1 MSEEKTRTGIA
12 TTCIVCG
19 TEFTSASGRKRYCS
33 SRCWNR
39 LNRRNRRDRRVP
51 RVTKTCPVCGKTFE
65 GTPGRK
71 TFCSDRCYHA
81 ANRAAR
87 VAYSDL
93 YNAAV
98 RERLETDSE
107 AYARHRARQRLANRK
122 YYEWHHPGCKPYR
135 PAESRRLPDWT
146 VKGEDVFCKGS
157 VYLTG
162 NMSDDQVT
170 AARAYALEQ
179 RQDAEMNIP
188 RVKTISRYR

>member
-19 TEFTSASGRKRYCS
+19 TEFTSASGRKSYCS

-39 LNRRNRRDRRVP
+39 LNRRDRRGP

-65 GTPGRK
+65 GTPDRK

-107 AYARHRARQRLANRK
+107 AYDRHRARQRLANRK
-122 YYEWHHPGCKPYR
+122 YYECHHPGCKPYR
-135 PAESRRLPDWT
+135 QAESRRLPDWT
-146 VKGEDVFCKGS
+146 VKGQCIIDRGS
-157 VYLTG
+157 VFLPG
-162 NMSDDQVT
+162 NMSDDQV
-170 AARAYALEQ
+170 AAANAYARELRPVEGTN
-179 RQDAEMNIP
+179 RP
-188 RVKTISRYR
+188 LVKTIFRSR

>member
-39 LNRRNRRDRRVP
+39 LNRRDRRVP

-71 TFCSDRCYHA
+71 TFCSDRCCHA

-107 AYARHRARQRLANRK
+107 AYDRHRARQRLANRK
-122 YYEWHHPGCKPYR
+122 YYELHHPGCKPYR

-162 NMSDDQVT
+162 NMSDDQV
-170 AARAYALEQ
+170 AAAKAYARKLLHVKGTN
-179 RQDAEMNIP
+179 RP
-188 RVKTISRYR
+188 LVKTIFRSR